1 MMSRATGGREAAR
14 EVAGRVERGA
24 VPFPS
29 MLPFSLQF
37 ED

>member
-1 MMSRATGGREAAR
+1 MMTRATRGREVAR

-24 VPFPS
+24 VKFPS
-29 MLPFSLQF
+29 TLPFSLQF